1 MNWQRGRWYGQELRD
16 KMFAAIDRGIEPA
29 AVATAFTVSVSWI
42 YKAIGRRRETGE
54 TTARPQRCHVAGKL
68 AAYHAEIRAQVTAV
82 ADMTIATYGV
92 SVSHAVM
99 WETLRRLKLT
109 RKKRPDMRPSRS
121 ARTSQPHAR
130 SGELCSQGCIRRSW
144 SSSMNPPDQVRGQAL
159 GDDEHVPTV
168 WPNDWLL
175 LCRMGTG
182 RPPHFSPACA
192 MMP

>member
-1 MNWQRGRWYGQELRD
+1 MNWQRGRSYGQDLRD

-82 ADMTIATYGV
+82 ADMTIAELRAWMLETYGV

-109 RKKRPDMRPSRS
+109 LKKRPDMRPSRS

-130 SGELCSQGCIRRSW
+130 SGELCSQR
-144 SSSMNPPDQVRGQAL
+144 
-159 GDDEHVPTV
+159 
-168 WPNDWLL
+168 
-175 LCRMGTG
+175 
-182 RPPHFSPACA
+182 
-192 MMP
+192 